1 MSAPLKLG
9 IIGLSAGNGHPYS
22 WSAIF
27 NGYDPA
33 IMEKCGF
40 PVIPR
45 YLEKQSFPDDTI
57 SEATVTHIWTQDS
70 HLSRHIAQATNIE
83 NVVDSLN
90 DLIKKVDG
98 ILLARDDAEAHFEI
112 AQPFL
117 EAGLPIYID
126 KPLALSVAEAKK
138 IIDLQQY
145 PGQLFSCSAL
155 RYAPELHLTQDQK
168 ENIGNILS
176 IWAFSSKDWNK
187 YSIHLIEPLLRLIP
201 DCGEVRRSQRW
212 LAFDRTLLM
221 AEFAN
226 DVEAHIH
233 SLGRINS
240 PFVLRVIGDKGFCEL
255 VFKDT
260 FRAFKSALHEFVL
273 GILISDV
280 RISSEDMLNSI
291 KLVELGRSF

>member
-1 MSAPLKLG
+1 MSTLLKLG
-9 IIGLSAGNGHPYS
+9 IIGLSPGNGHPYS

-57 SEATVTHIWTQDS
+57 SEATVTHIWTQDMQ
-70 HLSRHIAQATNIE
+70 LSRHIAKATNIE
-83 NVVDSLN
+83 NVVENLN
-90 DLIKKVDG
+90 DLIENVDG
-98 ILLARDDAEAHFEI
+98 VLLARDDAETHLEI

-126 KPLALSVAEAKK
+126 KPLALSVAEAEKLLC
-138 IIDLQQY
+138 LQQY
-145 PGQLFSCSAL
+145 PGQIFSCSAL
-155 RYAPELHLTQDQK
+155 RYAPEMRLTQDQIK
-168 ENIGNILS
+168 NIGKIIS
-176 IWAFSSKDWNK
+176 IWAFSSKDWDK

-201 DCGEVRRSQRW
+201 DCGEVRRSQKW
-212 LAFDRTLLM
+212 LASDRTLLM
-221 AEFAN
+221 IEFVN
-226 DVEAHIH
+226 GVEAQIH
-233 SLGRINS
+233 TLGRIDLPLS
-240 PFVLRVIGDKGFCEL
+240 LHVIGDKGSHEL

-260 FRAFKSALHEFVL
+260 FRAFRGALREFVL
-273 GILISDV
+273 GILHGDV

-291 KLVELGRSF
+291 KLVELGKIF